1 MKDLFF
7 MNDGN
12 QTFIGREMVNFQK
25 FRTIM
30 GKIHA
35 LRVSQQ
41 SIYNFTFDDGGSVCF
56 VRACSYAHTP
66 APCGSARTAPL

>member
-12 QTFIGREMVNFQK
+12 QTFIGRELVNFQK

-30 GKIHA
+30 AKILA

-41 SIYNFTFDDGGSVCF
+41 SHYDFQFPEGTRLV
-56 VRACSYAHTP
+56 
-66 APCGSARTAPL
+66 